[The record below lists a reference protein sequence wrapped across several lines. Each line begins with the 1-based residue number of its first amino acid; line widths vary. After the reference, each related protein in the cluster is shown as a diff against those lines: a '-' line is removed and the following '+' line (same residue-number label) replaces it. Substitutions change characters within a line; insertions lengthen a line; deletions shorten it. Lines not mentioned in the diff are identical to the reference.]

1 MSNHADDSQKD
12 RAAQA
17 SQPASLPAPATP
29 ARNRLGIAL
38 AVGLLAVLGAIIAS
52 HWPVFTRASLSQASP
67 NAATQGNGSAADLKR
82 ALAELSQ
89 RLQAAEARLGQADR
103 AGTPAPPENAPNLAD
118 IATRLGAIDARMNGL
133 ESRIA
138 RAADRDGQT
147 ALQDR
152 MSRLE
157 SETSGAGLRRAA
169 NILALAT
176 LARAAGEAHA
186 FKPQFDALSALAPD
200 DPAVASLAPYA
211 AQGVPTLAMLRARFP
226 EAERIALDAE
236 RGRNAGASIF
246 GRLWA
251 SLTGLIRI
259 RRVGDVSGNT
269 SADRLAR
276 AEADM
281 GRADLAGAA
290 DETRGLTGPTAAAM
304 AVWLKD
310 AEARIAIDHAL
321 DDLDL
326 RIVQALAAPGD
337 GSVAARRAPGPLG
350 ARP

>member
-1 MSNHADDSQKD
+1 MSNHADDSQSD

-29 ARNRLGIAL
+29 ARNRLGIVLAL
-38 AVGLLAVLGAIIAS
+38 GLLAVLGAIIAS
-52 HWPVFTRASLSQASP
+52 HWPAFTRASLSQASS
-67 NAATQGNGSAADLKR
+67 NAAAQGNGSAADLKR

-103 AGTPAPPENAPNLAD
+103 AGTPAPPENALNLAD
-118 IATRLGAIDARMNGL
+118 IATRLGAIDARVNGL
-133 ESRIA
+133 ENRIA

-226 EAERIALDAE
+226 EAERTALDAE
-236 RGRNAGASIF
+236 RGRNAGAGIF

-290 DETRGLTGPTAAAM
+290 DETRGLTGPIAAAM
-304 AVWLKD
+304 AAWLKD
-310 AEARIAIDHAL
+310 AQARIAVDHAL

-337 GSVAARRAPGPLG
+337 GSVAARRAPAPLG